1 MEEKILAYLFQN
13 KKTFIQLNQLNS
25 FFEKESPDNFS
36 NVIKKRDLV
45 FSSLVVKLNAI
56 LNQEEKSLV
65 LMQKNETDKR
75 IKEIKLNPLY
85 FTLK

>member
-13 KKTFIQLNQLNS
+13 KKTFIQLNQLNF
-25 FFEKESPDNFS
+25 FFEKESPDNFT

-65 LMQKNETDKR
+65 LMQKNESDKR
-75 IKEIKLNPLY
+75 IKEIKLNPMY